1 MINPFVLASNRI
13 SCAIDNCRDKNFCG
27 QKLGVFVPTPFA
39 KTHGATGSQSASYPG
54 LDVVLKDLVLTPDDS
69 FIDIGCGK
77 GRVLAYL
84 LSKGYT
90 RCRLMGVEIN
100 PQVAAIARSWSSK
113 YKNVE
118 IVEGDAFG
126 LDFNDYTVLF
136 MYRPMDRDAFFLFIN
151 LLEMTLTH
159 EVKVYYY
166 ADGESGFYLNERPG
180 WDLIT
185 RQDIYHVHGRYIHTV
200 PQSYSIWKYTPAG

>member
-13 SCAIDNCRDKNFCG
+13 SCAIDNCRDKKFCG

-54 LDVVLKDLVLTPDDS
+54 LDVVLKDLVLMPDDS

-84 LSKGYT
+84 LS
-90 RCRLMGVEIN
+90 
-100 PQVAAIARSWSSK
+100 AAIARSWSSK

-136 MYRPMDRDAFFLFIN
+136 MYRPMDRDAFYLFIN

-185 RQDIYHVHGRYIHTV
+185 RQDIYHVHGRYIHTI
-200 PQSYSIWKYTPAG
+200 PQRYSIWKYTPAG

>member
-1 MINPFVLASNRI
+1 ML
-13 SCAIDNCRDKNFCG
+13 DNKRDKKFCG
-27 QKLGVFVPTPFA
+27 NELGVFVPSPF
-39 KTHGATGSQSASYPG
+39 TGSHGATGSQSAPYQG
-54 LDVVLKDLVLTPDDS
+54 LDIVLKDLDLTPDDS

-84 LSKGYT
+84 LGKGYS
-90 RCRLMGVEIN
+90 CRLTGVEIN
-100 PQVAAIARSWSSK
+100 PQVAEVARSWSSG
-113 YKNVE
+113 YGNVE

-136 MYRPMDRDAFFLFIN
+136 MYRPMDRDAFILFVN

-159 EVKVYYY
+159 EIRLYYY

-180 WDLIT
+180 WNLKI
-185 RQDIYHVHGRYIHTV
+185 REDIYRVRGRYIHTV
-200 PQSYSIWKYTPAG
+200 PQRYSVWTYTPAG